1 MPTEF
6 IHRYIPGTKSDATL
20 LLLHGTGGDE
30 EDLLPIGT
38 ALAPGVGLLSPRG
51 QVLENGMPRFFRRFQ
66 PGVFDEDD
74 IRFRARELADFVT
87 ESAARY
93 GFHAAKVVA
102 LGYSNGANIAAA
114 NLLLTPDL
122 LRGAVLLR
130 AQLPLT
136 PDPLPTLQPIP
147 VTLLAGTEDAVVAP
161 SSTEALAKILSRCG
175 AQVEVHWQKAG
186 HELTPEDFASV
197 KQALI
202 KMIF

>member
-1 MPTEF
+1 ME
-6 IHRYIPGTKSDATL
+6 HRFEREKGPGTL
-20 LLLHGTGGDE
+20 LLLHSTGGDE
-30 EDLLPIGT
+30 NQLIP
-38 ALAPGVGLLSPRG
+38 VGRMLDPDANLLSPRG
-51 QVLENGMPRFFRRFQ
+51 QVEEAGARRFFRRLGE
-66 PGVFDEDD
+66 GVFDLDD
-74 IRFRARELADFVT
+74 LREKTLELAGFLEAT
-87 ESAARY
+87 EFEYDLDPARL
-93 GFHAAKVVA
+93 FAV
-102 LGYSNGANIAAA
+102 GYSNGANIAAA

-130 AQLPLT
+130 PQLPLT